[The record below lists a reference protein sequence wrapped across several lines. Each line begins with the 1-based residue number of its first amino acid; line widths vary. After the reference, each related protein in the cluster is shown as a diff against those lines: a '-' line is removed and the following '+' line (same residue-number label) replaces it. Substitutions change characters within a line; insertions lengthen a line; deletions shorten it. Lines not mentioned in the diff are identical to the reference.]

1 MKSLVFIIVVLLT
14 VPAFAA
20 DKKKQH
26 KDTID
31 LSCPNGIEDITKLS
45 MTNPYDN
52 RDRCF
57 EYIGKTVKLLN
68 KNQALYSYFTDDR
81 PVSIIDFGEESASV
95 TFYGGLVKGV
105 GAFVYKTID
114 GGQNIIHFLVAIPK
128 DKADK
133 IKEKIGLDKQ

>member
-1 MKSLVFIIVVLLT
+1 MKSFVFILVALLS

-20 DKKKQH
+20 DKKKPL
-26 KDTID
+26 KETVD
-31 LSCPNGIEDITKLS
+31 LSCPNGVEKIYKLA

-57 EYIGKTVKLLN
+57 EYIGQNVKLLN
-68 KNQALYSYFTDDR
+68 KNQALFSYFSEYR
-81 PVSIIDFGEESASV
+81 PVSIIDFGEESAPV
-95 TFYGGLVKGV
+95 AFYGGLVKGV
-105 GAFVYKTID
+105 GAFVYKTVD

-128 DKADK
+128 DQADK